1 MSVSEAVVDAP
12 VSIIAPSRLEPP
24 RREVVVSL
32 AVGVVALLIAGLQ
45 PVILGALEREGRL
58 STAQIG
64 LAATVE
70 LMALGVACG
79 LAAALLK
86 PTHIRLKMLVICLL
100 HAATMLATTQVSGV
114 GVIVARGL
122 AGASAGV
129 MLWLAI
135 GVIARSPR
143 PERASGV
150 FVTVQTFAQLV
161 LAAALPALVMGR
173 WGVNGA
179 LICLAAISS
188 LAAVAS
194 LAGPD
199 SFAPLPKHDDGGR
212 LDARSFGGLAAVFLY
227 MAFIVALWVYLE
239 PLAVQAGLSPR
250 EAGLAIALALGLQ
263 VLGGAA
269 ATAVGD
275 RVPPARMLLGI
286 GAINGVILAALW
298 SGPGRG
304 VFVACVAA
312 FGFLWLFALPFQTL
326 LLIRID
332 PTRRAA
338 MQLGAAQLL
347 GSSAGPLAASLVVG
361 EGPVRHALALSGACL
376 ALALTLVSLVASSRS
391 RAASDAGSRG

>member
-1 MSVSEAVVDAP
+1 MTVSDAVIDAP
-12 VSIIAPSRLEPP
+12 APVASPSRHDAAI
-24 RREVVVSL
+24 SQ

-45 PVILGALEREGRL
+45 PVILGAMEREGRL

-70 LMALGVACG
+70 LMALGVAAG
-79 LAAALLK
+79 LAAAFLK
-86 PTHIRLKMLVICLL
+86 PTNIRLKMALTCLL
-100 HAATMLATTQVSGV
+100 HAGAMLATTLVSGM
-114 GVIVARGL
+114 GVILVRTV
-122 AGASAGV
+122 AGALAGV

-135 GVIARSPR
+135 GVIARSSR

-161 LAAALPALVMGR
+161 LAAALPATVMVHG
-173 WGVNGA
+173 GVNGA
-179 LICLAAISS
+179 LICLAVISL
-188 LAAVAS
+188 LAAVAA

-199 SFAPLPKHDDGGR
+199 RFAPLPKSEEGGR
-212 LDARSFGGLAAVFLY
+212 LDARALAGLAAVFLY

-239 PLAVQAGLSPR
+239 PLATQAGLSPR
-250 EAGLAIALALGLQ
+250 ESGMAIALALGLQ

-269 ATAVGD
+269 ATMVGD
-275 RVPPARMLLGI
+275 RVPPARMLLCV
-286 GAINGVILAALW
+286 GAINAVILAVLW
-298 SGPGRG
+298 SGPGRLL
-304 VFVACVAA
+304 FVACVAA

-332 PTRRAA
+332 PTRRAS

-361 EGPVRHALALSGACL
+361 DGPVRHALILSAVCL
-376 ALALTLVSLVASSRS
+376 ALALGLISFLRPKSPA
-391 RAASDAGSRG
+391 

>member
-1 MSVSEAVVDAP
+1 MSALEAVAD
-12 VSIIAPSRLEPP
+12 PSPAVASPP
-24 RREVVVSL
+24 RHEAAISQG
-32 AVGVVALLIAGLQ
+32 VGVVALLIAGLQ

-79 LAAALLK
+79 LAAAFLK
-86 PTHIRLKMLVICLL
+86 PTNIRLKIALACLA
-100 HAATMLATTQVSGV
+100 HAGAMLATTLVSGAE
-114 GVIVARGL
+114 VIVARGA
-122 AGASAGV
+122 AGACAGV

-135 GVIARSPR
+135 GVIARSSR

-179 LICLAAISS
+179 LVSLAVISLLAAI
-188 LAAVAS
+188 AA

-199 SFAPLPKHDDGGR
+199 RFSALPKPEGEGGKLGAAPL
-212 LDARSFGGLAAVFLY
+212 GGLLAVFLY

-239 PLAVQAGLSPR
+239 PLAAKAGLSPR
-250 EAGLAIALALGLQ
+250 EAGLAVALALGLQ

-269 ATAVGD
+269 ATLVGD
-275 RVPPARMLLGI
+275 RAPPARILI
-286 GAINGVILAALW
+286 GVGLVNAVILAVLW

-304 VFVACVAA
+304 LFIACVAV

-361 EGPVRHALALSGACL
+361 DGEVRRALALSAVCL
-376 ALALTLVSLVASSRS
+376 AAALTLISLLASRARPSASSGADS
-391 RAASDAGSRG
+391 TG

>member
-1 MSVSEAVVDAP
+1 MSVSEAVIDAP
-12 VSIIAPSRLEPP
+12 APVASPSRHDAAI
-24 RREVVVSL
+24 SHG
-32 AVGVVALLIAGLQ
+32 VGVVALLIAGLQ
-45 PVILGALEREGRL
+45 PVILGAMEREGRL

-79 LAAALLK
+79 LAAAFLK
-86 PTHIRLKMLVICLL
+86 PTNIRLKIAVACLL
-100 HAATMLATTQVSGV
+100 HAGAMLATTLTSGV
-114 GVIVARGL
+114 GVIVTRTA
-122 AGASAGV
+122 AGACAGV

-135 GVIARSPR
+135 GVIARASR

-161 LAAALPALVMGR
+161 LAAVLPATVMVHG
-173 WGVNGA
+173 GVNGA
-179 LICLAAISS
+179 LVCLAGISL
-188 LAAVAS
+188 LAGVAA

-199 SFAPLPKHDDGGR
+199 RFAPLPKTEDGGR
-212 LDARSFGGLAAVFLY
+212 LDARSIGGLAAVFLW

-239 PLAVQAGLSPR
+239 PLAAKAGLSPR

-275 RVPPARMLLGI
+275 RVPPARMLLCV
-286 GAINGVILAALW
+286 GVINALILATLW

-304 VFVACVAA
+304 LFVACVAV

-332 PTRRAA
+332 PTRRAS

-361 EGPVRHALALSGACL
+361 EGPVKRALILSAACL
-376 ALALTLVSLVASSRS
+376 ALALALINLLTPRRS
-391 RAASDAGSRG
+391 AA

>member
-1 MSVSEAVVDAP
+1 MSVSEAVVDMASP
-12 VSIIAPSRLEPP
+12 AVISPP
-24 RREVVVSL
+24 RQAAAVGQ

-79 LAAALLK
+79 IAAAVLK
-86 PTHIRLKMLVICLL
+86 PTRIRLKIGLACLL
-100 HAATMLATTQVSGV
+100 HAAAMLATTLTSGV
-114 GVIVARGL
+114 GVIVMRGL
-122 AGASAGV
+122 AGACAGV

-135 GVIARSPR
+135 GVIARSSR

-161 LAAALPALVMGR
+161 LAAALPATVMEH

-179 LICLAAISS
+179 LTTLAVISVLAA
-188 LAAVAS
+188 LAT

-199 SFAPLPKHDDGGR
+199 NLAPLPRSEDGGR
-212 LDARSFGGLAAVFLY
+212 LDGRSIGGLAAVFLY

-239 PLAVQAGLSPR
+239 PLALQAGLSPR
-250 EAGLAIALALGLQ
+250 EAGLAVALALGLQ

-269 ATAVGD
+269 ATFVGD
-275 RVPPARMLLGI
+275 RVPPARMLLCV
-286 GAINGVILAALW
+286 GAINALILAALW
-298 SGPGRG
+298 SGPGQG
-304 VFVACVAA
+304 LFIACIAA

-332 PTRRAA
+332 PTRRAS

-361 EGPVRHALALSGACL
+361 EGAVARALLLSAGCL
-376 ALALTLVSLVASSRS
+376 AVSLVLISLFGTRT
-391 RAASDAGSRG
+391 RPG

>member
-12 VSIIAPSRLEPP
+12 APAVISPP
-24 RREVVVSL
+24 GREAAISQG
-32 AVGVVALLIAGLQ
+32 VGVVALLIAGLQ
-45 PVILGALEREGRL
+45 PVILGAMEREARL

-70 LMALGVACG
+70 LMALGLASG
-79 LAAALLK
+79 LAAAFLK
-86 PTHIRLKMLVICLL
+86 PSNIRLKIAVACLL
-100 HAATMLATTQVSGV
+100 HAGAMLATTLTSGV
-114 GVIVARGL
+114 GVIAARAA
-122 AGASAGV
+122 AGACAGV

-135 GVIARSPR
+135 GVIARASR

-161 LAAALPALVMGR
+161 LAAVLPATVMVHG
-173 WGVNGA
+173 GVNGA
-179 LICLAAISS
+179 LVCLAAISLLAG
-188 LAAVAS
+188 LAA

-199 SFAPLPKHDDGGR
+199 RLAPLPKSDEGGR
-212 LDARSFGGLAAVFLY
+212 LDARSLGGLVAVFLW

-239 PLAVQAGLSPR
+239 PLAAKAGLSPR
-250 EAGLAIALALGLQ
+250 EAGLAVALALGLQ

-275 RVPPARMLLGI
+275 RAPPARMLLGV
-286 GAINGVILAALW
+286 GAINALILATLW

-304 VFVACVAA
+304 LFVACVAA

-332 PTRRAA
+332 PTRRAS

-361 EGPVRHALALSGACL
+361 EGPVKRALILSAACL
-376 ALALTLVSLVASSRS
+376 ALTLALISLLAPRRS
-391 RAASDAGSRG
+391 AA

>member
-1 MSVSEAVVDAP
+1 MSVSEAIIDDAR
-12 VSIIAPSRLEPP
+12 VLSPP
-24 RREVVVSL
+24 GREVAVSQ

-70 LMALGVACG
+70 LMALGAACG
-79 LAAALLK
+79 LAAAFLK
-86 PTHIRLKMLVICLL
+86 PINIRRKMMLACLL
-100 HAATMLATTQVSGV
+100 HAAAMLVTTLVSGA
-114 GVIVARGL
+114 GVIVARGA
-122 AGASAGV
+122 AGACAGV

-135 GVIARSPR
+135 GVIARSSS

-150 FVTVQTFAQLV
+150 FVTIQTFAQLL
-161 LAAALPALVMGR
+161 LAAALPALVMAR

-179 LICLAAISS
+179 LTCLAAISA
-188 LAAVAS
+188 LAALAT
-194 LAGPD
+194 LAGPN
-199 SFAPLPKHDDGGR
+199 SFAPLPESESGGR
-212 LDARSFGGLAAVFLY
+212 LSVRSLGGLAAVFLY

-239 PLAVQAGLSPR
+239 PLAAKAGLSPK

-263 VLGGAA
+263 VLGGAT
-269 ATAVGD
+269 ATVVGD
-275 RVPPARMLLGI
+275 RVSSSAMLLGI
-286 GAINGVILAALW
+286 GVINATILAVLW

-326 LLIRID
+326 LLVRLD

-361 EGPVRHALALSGACL
+361 EGPVRRALLLSGVCL
-376 ALALTLVSLVASSRS
+376 ALALALISLLAWRRPVESG
-391 RAASDAGSRG
+391 AGSTG

>member
-1 MSVSEAVVDAP
+1 MSVSEAVVEETP
-12 VSIIAPSRLEPP
+12 VLSPP
-24 RREVVVSL
+24 RREVAISQ
-32 AVGVVALLIAGLQ
+32 AIGVVALLIAGLQ

-70 LMALGVACG
+70 LMALGGACG
-79 LAAALLK
+79 LAAAFLK
-86 PTHIRLKMLVICLL
+86 PINIRRKMMLACLL
-100 HAATMLATTQVSGV
+100 HAAAMLATTLVSGA
-114 GVIVARGL
+114 GVIAARGA
-122 AGASAGV
+122 AGACAGV

-135 GVIARSPR
+135 GVIARSAS

-150 FVTVQTFAQLV
+150 FVTIQTFAQLM

-173 WGVNGA
+173 WGVDGA
-179 LICLAAISS
+179 LTCLAVISVM
-188 LAAVAS
+188 AAVAT

-199 SFAPLPKHDDGGR
+199 SFAPLPEPESGGR
-212 LDARSFGGLAAVFLY
+212 LSARSLGGLAAVFLY

-239 PLAVQAGLSPR
+239 PLAAQAGLSPR

-263 VLGGAA
+263 VLGGAT
-269 ATAVGD
+269 ATVVGD
-275 RVPPARMLLGI
+275 RVSSSAMLLGI
-286 GAINGVILAALW
+286 GAINAAILAVLW

-326 LLIRID
+326 LLVRLD

-361 EGPVRHALALSGACL
+361 EGPVRRALLLSAACL
-376 ALALTLVSLVASSRS
+376 ALALALISFLAWR
-391 RAASDAGSRG
+391 RPAGSGAGSTG

>member
-1 MSVSEAVVDAP
+1 MSTPDVVS
-12 VSIIAPSRLEPP
+12 PP
-24 RREVVVSL
+24 RREAAVSQG
-32 AVGVVALLIAGLQ
+32 VGVVALLIAGLQ
-45 PVILGALEREGRL
+45 PVILGALEREHRL
-58 STAQIG
+58 STAEIG

-79 LAAALLK
+79 LAAAFLK
-86 PTHIRLKMLVICLL
+86 PTNIRLKMLLACLL
-100 HAATMLATTQVSGV
+100 HAAAMASTILTSGA
-114 GVIVARGL
+114 GVIATRAA
-122 AGASAGV
+122 AGACAGV

-135 GVIARSPR
+135 GVIARSAR

-161 LAAALPALVMGR
+161 LAAALPATVMPR

-179 LICLAAISS
+179 LTCLAVISVLAG
-188 LAAVAS
+188 LAA
-194 LAGPD
+194 LAGPK
-199 SFAPLPKHDDGGR
+199 SFVPLPKPEGGGR
-212 LDARSFGGLAAVFLY
+212 LDARSLGGLAAVFLW

-239 PLAVQAGLSPR
+239 PLAALAGLTPR
-250 EAGLAIALALGLQ
+250 EAGLAVALALGLQ

-269 ATAVGD
+269 ATLVGD
-275 RVPPARMLLGI
+275 RVPPARMLLGV
-286 GAINGVILAALW
+286 GVINALILATLW

-304 VFVACVAA
+304 VFVACVAV

-332 PTRRAA
+332 PTRRAS

-361 EGPVRHALALSGACL
+361 EGPVGKALLLSAACL
-376 ALALTLVSLVASSRS
+376 AVSLALISLFGAR
-391 RAASDAGSRG
+391 RPT

>member
-1 MSVSEAVVDAP
+1 MSASEAVMDVAP
-12 VSIIAPSRLEPP
+12 ATVISPP
-24 RREVVVSL
+24 RRAAAVGQG
-32 AVGVVALLIAGLQ
+32 VGVVALLIAGLQ
-45 PVILGALEREGRL
+45 PVILGAMEREGRL

-70 LMALGVACG
+70 LMALGLACG
-79 LAAALLK
+79 IAAAVLK
-86 PTHIRLKMLVICLL
+86 PTRIRLKISLACLL
-100 HAATMLATTQVSGV
+100 HAAAMLATTLTSGV
-114 GVIVARGL
+114 GVIVIRAA
-122 AGASAGV
+122 AGACAGV

-135 GVIARSPR
+135 GVIARSTR

-150 FVTVQTFAQLV
+150 FVTTQTFAQLV
-161 LAAALPALVMGR
+161 LAAVLPATAMEA

-179 LICLAAISS
+179 LAILAVISALAA
-188 LAAVAS
+188 LAA

-199 SFAPLPKHDDGGR
+199 NLAPLPRSEEGGR
-212 LDARSFGGLAAVFLY
+212 LDARSVGGLAAVFLW

-239 PLAVQAGLSPR
+239 PLAAQAGLSPR

-269 ATAVGD
+269 ATFVGD
-275 RVPPARMLLGI
+275 RAPPARMLLAVG
-286 GAINGVILAALW
+286 GVNALILAALW

-304 VFVACVAA
+304 LFIACVAA
-312 FGFLWLFALPFQTL
+312 FGFLWLFALPFQTS

-332 PTRRAA
+332 PTRRAS

-361 EGPVRHALALSGACL
+361 DGPVRRALALSAVC
-376 ALALTLVSLVASSRS
+376 LTLSLAFISLFGTR
-391 RAASDAGSRG
+391 RRTP

>member
-1 MSVSEAVVDAP
+1 MSVLETMADPSLAVT
-12 VSIIAPSRLEPP
+12 SPP
-24 RREVVVSL
+24 RHEAAISQG
-32 AVGVVALLIAGLQ
+32 VGVVALLIAGLQ

-79 LAAALLK
+79 LAAAFLK
-86 PTHIRLKMLVICLL
+86 PTNIRLKIALACLA
-100 HAATMLATTQVSGV
+100 HAGAMLATTLASGAE
-114 GVIVARGL
+114 VIAARGV
-122 AGASAGV
+122 AGACAGV

-135 GVIARSPR
+135 GVIARSSR

-179 LICLAAISS
+179 LVS
-188 LAAVAS
+188 LAVISLLSAVAA

-199 SFAPLPKHDDGGR
+199 RFSALPKPEGEGGKLGAAPL
-212 LDARSFGGLAAVFLY
+212 GGLLAVFLY

-239 PLAVQAGLSPR
+239 PLAAKAGLSPR
-250 EAGLAIALALGLQ
+250 EAGLAVALALGLQ

-269 ATAVGD
+269 ATLVGD
-275 RVPPARMLLGI
+275 RVPPARILI
-286 GAINGVILAALW
+286 GVGLINAVILAVLW
-298 SGPGRG
+298 SAPGRG
-304 VFVACVAA
+304 LFVACVAA

-361 EGPVRHALALSGACL
+361 DGEVRRALALSAVCL
-376 ALALTLVSLVASSRS
+376 AAALTLISLLASRTRASVSSGADST
-391 RAASDAGSRG
+391 G

>member
-1 MSVSEAVVDAP
+1 MSALETPPLAVA
-12 VSIIAPSRLEPP
+12 SPP
-24 RREVVVSL
+24 RHQAAVSQG
-32 AVGVVALLIAGLQ
+32 VGVVALLIAGLQ

-70 LMALGVACG
+70 LMALGLACG
-79 LAAALLK
+79 LAAAFLK
-86 PTHIRLKMLVICLL
+86 PTNIRLKIALACLA
-100 HAATMLATTQVSGV
+100 HAGAMLATTLTSGAE
-114 GVIVARGL
+114 VILARGA
-122 AGASAGV
+122 AGACAGV

-135 GVIARSPR
+135 GVIARSSR

-179 LICLAAISS
+179 LVTLAVIS
-188 LAAVAS
+188 LAAAGAA

-199 SFAPLPKHDDGGR
+199 RFSVLPKPEGGDGKLGAPP
-212 LDARSFGGLAAVFLY
+212 LGGLLAVFLY

-239 PLAVQAGLSPR
+239 PLAAQAGLSPR
-250 EAGLAIALALGLQ
+250 EAGLAVALALGLQ

-269 ATAVGD
+269 ATLVGD
-275 RVPPARMLLGI
+275 RAPPARILIAVGL
-286 GAINGVILAALW
+286 INAVILAVLW

-304 VFVACVAA
+304 LFVACVAA

-326 LLIRID
+326 LLIRLD

-361 EGPVRHALALSGACL
+361 DGEVRRALALSAICL
-376 ALALTLVSLVASSRS
+376 AAALALISLLAS
-391 RAASDAGSRG
+391 RARASPASGADSTG

>member
-1 MSVSEAVVDAP
+1 MSISEAVVDVPAP
-12 VSIIAPSRLEPP
+12 VLSPP
-24 RREVVVSL
+24 RREAAISQG
-32 AVGVVALLIAGLQ
+32 VGVVALLIAGLQ

-70 LMALGVACG
+70 LMAIGVACG
-79 LAAALLK
+79 VAAAFLK
-86 PTHIRLKMLVICLL
+86 PTNIRLKMMLACLL
-100 HAATMLATTQVSGV
+100 HAGAMLLTTLTSGT
-114 GVIVARGL
+114 GVIVARGA
-122 AGASAGV
+122 AGACAGV

-135 GVIARSPR
+135 GVIARSSR
-143 PERASGV
+143 PERAAGV
-150 FVTVQTFAQLV
+150 FVTVQTLAQLV

-179 LICLAAISS
+179 LTCLAAISM
-188 LAAVAS
+188 LAALAA
-194 LAGPD
+194 LAGPN
-199 SFAPLPKHDDGGR
+199 SFAALPKSVDGGR
-212 LDARSFGGLAAVFLY
+212 LDARSLAGLAAVFLY

-239 PLAVQAGLSPR
+239 PLAAQAGLSSR
-250 EAGLAIALALGLQ
+250 EAGMAIALALGLQ
-263 VLGGAA
+263 VLGGTA
-269 ATAVGD
+269 ATLVGD
-275 RVPPARMLLGI
+275 RAPPSGMLIGI
-286 GAINGVILAALW
+286 GAINAIILAVLW

-304 VFVACVAA
+304 LFIACVAV

-361 EGPVRHALALSGACL
+361 EGPVRRALALSGVCL
-376 ALALTLVSLVASSRS
+376 ALALGLISVLASR
-391 RAASDAGSRG
+391 RPAASGAGSTD

>member
-1 MSVSEAVVDAP
+1 MSVPEVV
-12 VSIIAPSRLEPP
+12 SPP
-24 RREVVVSL
+24 RREAVISQ

-45 PVILGALEREGRL
+45 PVILGALEREHRL
-58 STAQIG
+58 STAEIG

-79 LAAALLK
+79 LAAAFLK
-86 PTHIRLKMLVICLL
+86 PTNIRLKMLLACLL
-100 HAATMLATTQVSGV
+100 HAAVMWSTTLTSGA
-114 GVIVARGL
+114 GVIATRAA
-122 AGASAGV
+122 AGACAGV

-135 GVIARSPR
+135 GVIARSSR

-161 LAAALPALVMGR
+161 LAAALPATVMPQ

-179 LICLAAISS
+179 LTCLAVISVLAG
-188 LAAVAS
+188 LAA
-194 LAGPD
+194 LAGPQ
-199 SFAPLPKHDDGGR
+199 SFVPLPKPEGGGR
-212 LDARSFGGLAAVFLY
+212 LDARALGGLAAVFLW

-239 PLAVQAGLSPR
+239 PLAALAGLSPR
-250 EAGLAIALALGLQ
+250 EAGLAVALALGLQ

-269 ATAVGD
+269 ATLVGD
-275 RVPPARMLLGI
+275 RVPPARMLLGV
-286 GAINGVILAALW
+286 GVINALILATLW
-298 SGPGRG
+298 SGPGRT
-304 VFVACVAA
+304 VFVACVAV

-332 PTRRAA
+332 PTRRAS

-361 EGPVRHALALSGACL
+361 EGPVGRALLLSAACL
-376 ALALTLVSLVASSRS
+376 AVSLVLISLFGTR
-391 RAASDAGSRG
+391 RPR

>member
-1 MSVSEAVVDAP
+1 MSVSEAVVDGPAP
-12 VSIIAPSRLEPP
+12 AVISPP
-24 RREVVVSL
+24 RREAAISQG
-32 AVGVVALLIAGLQ
+32 VGVVALLIAGLQ
-45 PVILGALEREGRL
+45 PVILGAMEREGRL

-70 LMALGVACG
+70 LMALGVFCG
-79 LAAALLK
+79 LAAAFLK
-86 PTHIRLKMLVICLL
+86 PINIRLKITVACLL
-100 HAATMLATTQVSGV
+100 HAAAMLATTLTSGV
-114 GVIVARGL
+114 SVIVARAA
-122 AGASAGV
+122 AGACAGV

-135 GVIARSPR
+135 GVIARSSR

-161 LAAALPALVMGR
+161 LAAALPATVMVHG
-173 WGVNGA
+173 GVNGA
-179 LICLAAISS
+179 LTCLAVISV
-188 LAAVAS
+188 LAGVAA

-199 SFAPLPKHDDGGR
+199 RFAPLPKSDEGGR
-212 LDARSFGGLAAVFLY
+212 LDARSIGGLAAVFLW

-239 PLAVQAGLSPR
+239 PLAAKAGLSPR

-263 VLGGAA
+263 VLGGAS

-275 RVPPARMLLGI
+275 RVPPARMLLGV
-286 GAINGVILAALW
+286 GAINAVILATLW

-304 VFVACVAA
+304 LFVACVAV

-332 PTRRAA
+332 PTRRAS

-361 EGPVRHALALSGACL
+361 EGPVKRALILSAACL
-376 ALALTLVSLVASSRS
+376 ALALTLISLLAPR
-391 RAASDAGSRG
+391 RPAG

>member
-1 MSVSEAVVDAP
+1 MSVSEAVVEETP
-12 VSIIAPSRLEPP
+12 VLSPP
-24 RREVVVSL
+24 RREVAISQ
-32 AVGVVALLIAGLQ
+32 AIGVVALLIAGLQ

-70 LMALGVACG
+70 LMALGGACG
-79 LAAALLK
+79 LAAAFLK
-86 PTHIRLKMLVICLL
+86 PINIRRKMMLACLL
-100 HAATMLATTQVSGV
+100 HAAAMLATTLVSGA
-114 GVIVARGL
+114 GVIAARGA
-122 AGASAGV
+122 AGACAGV

-135 GVIARSPR
+135 GVIARSAS

-150 FVTVQTFAQLV
+150 FVTIQTFAQLM

-173 WGVNGA
+173 WGVDGA
-179 LICLAAISS
+179 LTCLAVISVM
-188 LAAVAS
+188 AAVAA

-199 SFAPLPKHDDGGR
+199 SFAPLPEPESGGR
-212 LDARSFGGLAAVFLY
+212 LSARSLGGLAAVFLY

-239 PLAVQAGLSPR
+239 PLAAQAGLSPR

-263 VLGGAA
+263 VLGGAT
-269 ATAVGD
+269 ATLVGD
-275 RVPPARMLLGI
+275 RVSSSAMLLGI
-286 GAINGVILAALW
+286 GAINGAILAVLW

-326 LLIRID
+326 LLVRLD

-361 EGPVRHALALSGACL
+361 EGPVRRALLLSAACL
-376 ALALTLVSLVASSRS
+376 ALALALISFLAWR
-391 RAASDAGSRG
+391 RPAGSGAGSTG

>member
-1 MSVSEAVVDAP
+1 MSVSEAVLDAP
-12 VSIIAPSRLEPP
+12 APVLSPP
-24 RREVVVSL
+24 RREVTISQ
-32 AVGVVALLIAGLQ
+32 AIGVVALLIAGLQ
-45 PVILGALEREGRL
+45 PVILGALERESRL

-70 LMALGVACG
+70 LMAIGVACG

-86 PTHIRLKMLVICLL
+86 PTNIRLKMMLVCLL
-100 HAATMLATTQVSGV
+100 HAGTMLATTLASGTA
-114 GVIVARGL
+114 VIVARGA
-122 AGASAGV
+122 AGACAGV

-135 GVIARSPR
+135 GVIARSSR
-143 PERASGV
+143 PERAAGV
-150 FVTVQTFAQLV
+150 FVTVQTLAQLV

-179 LICLAAISS
+179 LICLATISV
-188 LAAVAS
+188 LAALAA
-194 LAGPD
+194 LAGPN
-199 SFAPLPKHDDGGR
+199 SFAALPKSESGGR
-212 LDARSFGGLAAVFLY
+212 LDARSLFGLAAVFLY

-239 PLAVQAGLSPR
+239 PLAAQAGLSSR
-250 EAGLAIALALGLQ
+250 EAGMAVALALGLQ

-269 ATAVGD
+269 ATVVGD
-275 RVPPARMLLGI
+275 RAPPSGMLLGI
-286 GAINGVILAALW
+286 GAINAVILAVLW

-304 VFVACVAA
+304 LFIACVAV

-332 PTRRAA
+332 PTRRSA

-361 EGPVRHALALSGACL
+361 EGPVRRALAVSGLCL
-376 ALALTLVSLVASSRS
+376 ALALALISLLASR
-391 RAASDAGSRG
+391 RPASGAGSTG

>member
-1 MSVSEAVVDAP
+1 MTVSDAVIDAP
-12 VSIIAPSRLEPP
+12 APVASPSRHDAAI
-24 RREVVVSL
+24 SQ

-45 PVILGALEREGRL
+45 PVILGAMEREGRL

-70 LMALGVACG
+70 LMALGVAAG
-79 LAAALLK
+79 LAAAFLK
-86 PTHIRLKMLVICLL
+86 PTNIRLKMALTCLL
-100 HAATMLATTQVSGV
+100 HAGAMLGTTLVSGV
-114 GVIVARGL
+114 GVILVRTV
-122 AGASAGV
+122 AGALAGV

-135 GVIARSPR
+135 GVIARSSR

-161 LAAALPALVMGR
+161 LAAALPATVMVHG
-173 WGVNGA
+173 GVNGA
-179 LICLAAISS
+179 LICLAVISL
-188 LAAVAS
+188 LAAVAA

-199 SFAPLPKHDDGGR
+199 RFAPLPKSEEGGR
-212 LDARSFGGLAAVFLY
+212 LDARALAGLAAVFLY

-239 PLAVQAGLSPR
+239 PLATQAGLSPR
-250 EAGLAIALALGLQ
+250 ESGMAIALALGLQ

-269 ATAVGD
+269 ATMVGD
-275 RVPPARMLLGI
+275 RVPPARMLLCV
-286 GAINGVILAALW
+286 GAINAVILAVLW
-298 SGPGRG
+298 SGPGRLP
-304 VFVACVAA
+304 FVACVAA

-332 PTRRAA
+332 PTRRAS

-361 EGPVRHALALSGACL
+361 DGPVRRALILSAICL
-376 ALALTLVSLVASSRS
+376 ALALGLVSLLRPKSPA
-391 RAASDAGSRG
+391 

>member
-1 MSVSEAVVDAP
+1 MSVSEAVVDVAP
-12 VSIIAPSRLEPP
+12 PPETTVAVTSPP
-24 RREVVVSL
+24 RQAAAVGQ

-45 PVILGALEREGRL
+45 PVILGAMEREGRL

-79 LAAALLK
+79 IAAAVLK
-86 PTHIRLKMLVICLL
+86 PTRIRLKIGLACLL
-100 HAATMLATTQVSGV
+100 HAAAMLATTLTSGV
-114 GVIVARGL
+114 GVIVTRAA
-122 AGASAGV
+122 AGACAGV

-135 GVIARSPR
+135 GVIARSSR

-161 LAAALPALVMGR
+161 LAAALPATVMEP

-179 LICLAAISS
+179 LACLAVISV
-188 LAAVAS
+188 LAAVAA
-194 LAGPD
+194 LMGPD
-199 SFAPLPKHDDGGR
+199 SLAPLPRSEDGGR
-212 LDARSFGGLAAVFLY
+212 LDARSMSGLTAVFLY

-239 PLAVQAGLSPR
+239 PLAAQAGLSPR
-250 EAGLAIALALGLQ
+250 EAGLAVALALGLQ

-269 ATAVGD
+269 ATFVGD
-275 RVPPARMLLGI
+275 RVPPTRMLLGV
-286 GAINGVILAALW
+286 GAINAVILATLW

-304 VFVACVAA
+304 LFIACVAA

-332 PTRRAA
+332 PTRRAS

-361 EGPVRHALALSGACL
+361 DGPVRRALALSGVCL
-376 ALALTLVSLVASSRS
+376 ALALALISLLGMR
-391 RAASDAGSRG
+391 RRTP

>member
-1 MSVSEAVVDAP
+1 MSTPEVVS
-12 VSIIAPSRLEPP
+12 PP
-24 RREVVVSL
+24 RREAVISQ

-45 PVILGALEREGRL
+45 PVILGALEREHRL
-58 STAQIG
+58 STAEIG

-79 LAAALLK
+79 LAAAFLK
-86 PTHIRLKMLVICLL
+86 PTNIRLKMLLACLL
-100 HAATMLATTQVSGV
+100 HAAVMWSTTLTSGA
-114 GVIVARGL
+114 GVIATRAA
-122 AGASAGV
+122 AGACAGV

-135 GVIARSPR
+135 GVIARSAR

-161 LAAALPALVMGR
+161 LAAALPATVMPH

-179 LICLAAISS
+179 LTCLAVISVLAG
-188 LAAVAS
+188 LAA
-194 LAGPD
+194 LAGPK
-199 SFAPLPKHDDGGR
+199 SFVPLPKPEGGGR
-212 LDARSFGGLAAVFLY
+212 LDARSLGGLAAVFLW

-239 PLAVQAGLSPR
+239 PLAALAGLSPR
-250 EAGLAIALALGLQ
+250 EAGLAVALALGLQ

-269 ATAVGD
+269 ATLVGD
-275 RVPPARMLLGI
+275 RVPPARMLLGV
-286 GAINGVILAALW
+286 GVINALILATLW
-298 SGPGRG
+298 SEPGRA
-304 VFVACVAA
+304 VFVACVAV

-332 PTRRAA
+332 PTRRAS

-361 EGPVRHALALSGACL
+361 EGPVGRALLLSAACL
-376 ALALTLVSLVASSRS
+376 AVSLVLISLFGAR
-391 RAASDAGSRG
+391 RQT